1 MFVERMPSPHSLEA
15 VREGHVFHKSADG
28 LNFSHQ
34 KLSSLTVRVVDAVPP
49 AGAAHA

>member
-1 MFVERMPSPHSLEA
+1 MPSPHSLEA

-34 KLSSLTVRVVDAVPP
+34 KLSSLTVRVVDSVPP
-49 AGAAHA
+49 PCTTHT